1 MNKIKIALERV
12 SWQRNL
18 AVLWVAEL
26 LSIAGFSVVLP
37 FLPYYVQELGI
48 TDKNQIVFWSGLL
61 TSAQAVTMAL
71 IAPVWGSLSDRYGRK
86 IMVVRAMFGGALI
99 MSMMGFVQ
107 NVQQL
112 VVLRAIQGLLTGTV
126 PAATTLV
133 ASSTPSERRGFALGL
148 IQMAIYLGST
158 AGPFLGGFVA
168 DQFGYRPTF
177 WITGAFLFL
186 AGVVTTWLVREKFT
200 PVDLP
205 SEKRSPSLWQGLVMV
220 FSTRALMILFGIRV
234 LERMAIQVVGP
245 VMALFVQSITPPN
258 AQVATITGMITG
270 FASAAS
276 ALSAVFLGRLS
287 DRVGAR
293 RVVITCSVVSAC
305 CFAMQAQ
312 ATTPITL
319 LIWRTLA
326 GVAIGGIVASVSA
339 LQAAL
344 VPKDRYGAVYGID
357 TSLVAGA
364 NAIAPM
370 IGAVLTTTWGLPAAF
385 WGAAII
391 YAIVSVAVLGAVP
404 SPRRP
409 VDLPVRQEGHL

>member
-1 MNKIKIALERV
+1 MVERIKAALGRV

-18 AVLWVAEL
+18 IVLWITEM

-48 TDKNQIVFWSGLL
+48 TESNQVVLWSGLL

-71 IAPVWGSLSDRYGRK
+71 IAPVWGSLADRYGRK
-86 IMVVRAMFGGALI
+86 IMVVRAMFGGALV
-99 MSMMGFVQ
+99 MSLMGLVQ
-107 NVQQL
+107 NVYQL
-112 VVLRAIQGLLTGTV
+112 MALRAIQGLLTGTV

-133 ASSTPSERRGFALGL
+133 ASSTPPQRRGFALGV

-177 WITGAFLFL
+177 WITGALL
-186 AGVVTTWLVREKFT
+186 LVAGVVTSILVREEFT
-200 PVDLP
+200 PVDGAASGRKSVP
-205 SEKRSPSLWQGLVMV
+205 IWEGIAMV
-220 FSTRALMILFGIRV
+220 LGTHALLLLFGIRV

-245 VMALFVQSITPPN
+245 IMALFIQSIAPPDTKI
-258 AQVATITGMITG
+258 ATLTGTITG

-276 ALSAVFLGRLS
+276 AISAVFLGRLS

-293 RVVITCSVVSAC
+293 RVVIACSAISAL
-305 CFAMQAQ
+305 CFAMQSQ
-312 ATTPITL
+312 ATTPVML

-326 GVAIGGIVASVSA
+326 GVSIGGIVASVSA

-344 VPKDRYGAVYGID
+344 VPKDRYGAVYGVD

-364 NAIAPM
+364 NALAPM
-370 IGAVLTTTWGLPAAF
+370 IGAGLTTAWGLPAAF
-385 WGAAII
+385 MGAAVM
-391 YAIVSVAVLGAVP
+391 YAAVTALVFVAV
-404 SPRRP
+404 PRNRA
-409 VDLPVRQEGHL
+409 HA

>member
-1 MNKIKIALERV
+1 MEAIKTALGRV

-18 AVLWVAEL
+18 IVLWFAEV

-48 TDKNQIVFWSGLL
+48 TEKNQVIFWSGLL
-61 TSAQAVTMAL
+61 TSAQAVAMAL

-86 IMVVRAMFGGALI
+86 IMVVRAMFGGAVV

-133 ASSTPSERRGFALGL
+133 ASTTPSERRGFALGL

-177 WITGAFLFL
+177 WITGGLLFA
-186 AGVVTTWLVREKFT
+186 AGVTTSLLVREQFV
-200 PVDLP
+200 PVDADVG
-205 SEKRSPSLWQGLVMV
+205 KKKGALWQGIVLV
-220 FSTRALMILFGIRV
+220 FSTQALLVLFGVRV

-245 VMALFVQSITPPN
+245 IMALFVQSIAPAGTRI
-258 AQVATITGMITG
+258 ATLTGTITG

-276 ALSAVFLGRLS
+276 AVSAVFLGRLG
-287 DRVGAR
+287 DRIGAR
-293 RVVITCSVVSAC
+293 RVVIVCSAVSAF

-312 ATTPITL
+312 ATTPTML
-319 LIWRTLA
+319 LLWRTLA

-344 VPKDRYGAVYGID
+344 VPKDRYGAVYGVD

-364 NAIAPM
+364 NAVAPM
-370 IGAVLTTTWGLPAAF
+370 VGAALTTAWGLPAAF
-385 WGAAII
+385 WGAAVI
-391 YAIVSVAVLGAVP
+391 YAVVSGVTFLIV
-404 SPRRP
+404 PRDKQR
-409 VDLPVRQEGHL
+409 V

>member
-1 MNKIKIALERV
+1 MERIKAALGRV

-18 AVLWVAEL
+18 IVLWIAEV

-48 TDKNQIVFWSGLL
+48 TESNQVIFWSGLL

-71 IAPVWGSLSDRYGRK
+71 IAPVWGSLADRYGRK
-86 IMVVRAMFGGALI
+86 IMVVRAMFGGALV
-99 MSMMGFVQ
+99 MSMMGLVQ
-107 NVQQL
+107 NVYQL
-112 VVLRAIQGLLTGTV
+112 MILRAIQGLLTGTV

-133 ASSTPSERRGFALGL
+133 ASGTPPQRRGFALGM

-177 WITGAFLFL
+177 WITGGLLFV
-186 AGVVTTWLVREKFT
+186 AGIVTSILVREDFT
-200 PVDLP
+200 PVDGAASGQKGVP
-205 SEKRSPSLWQGLVMV
+205 IWQGVAMV
-220 FSTRALMILFGIRV
+220 LGTQALLILFGIRV

-245 VMALFVQSITPPN
+245 VMALFIQSIAPPDTKI
-258 AQVATITGMITG
+258 ATLTGTITG

-276 ALSAVFLGRLS
+276 AVSAVFLGRLS
-287 DRVGAR
+287 DRVGGR
-293 RVVITCSVVSAC
+293 RVVIVCSAASAL
-305 CFAMQAQ
+305 CFAMQSQ
-312 ATTPITL
+312 ATTPLML

-326 GVAIGGIVASVSA
+326 GVSIGGIVASVSA

-344 VPKDRYGAVYGID
+344 VPKDRYGAVYGVD

-370 IGAVLTTTWGLPAAF
+370 IGAGLTTAWGLPAAF
-385 WGAAII
+385 VGAAVM
-391 YAIVSVAVLGAVP
+391 YALVAVTVFVAVP
-404 SPRRP
+404 RRRSPA
-409 VDLPVRQEGHL
+409 